1 MSCPVC
7 RAHRLVEIGVNLS
20 GRNVTLHSCSACD
33 TRWWDD
39 ETGDVIELT
48 DVIEIATVRR

>member
-1 MSCPVC
+1 MACPTC

-39 ETGDVIELT
+39 ETGDAIELT
-48 DVIEIATVRR
+48 DVIDLATVRR

>member
-1 MSCPVC
+1 MGCPVC
-7 RAHRLVEIGVNLS
+7 RARQIVEIDVNLS
-20 GRNVTLHSCSACD
+20 GRVVTLHSCSKCD

-39 ETGDVIELT
+39 ERGEVVELR